1 MAVRY
6 HLDMANLSI
15 RDLPDK
21 IYRQL
26 KKAADTEGRSLNG
39 YIIHVLEL
47 DAAERARRERMRADR
62 RELLKFVESLPDTK
76 DLSTRLLRQDRD
88 KAH

>member
-1 MAVRY
+1 
-6 HLDMANLSI
+6 MANLSI

-47 DAAERARRERMRADR
+47 DAAERMRADR
-62 RELLKFVESLPDTK
+62 RELLKFVESLPDTR